1 MRQRLAIQ
9 IVGQQLQCAP
19 VPHRTKFQADHRPRE
34 WLRAGELRRHPV
46 SLMLVIAG
54 YMAYSGLQG
63 LSRIGA
69 I

>member
-1 MRQRLAIQ
+1 MVSAGVIASLSVTHIRKRWSGFGDFARK
-9 IVGQQLQCAP
+9 AP
-19 VPHRTKFQADHRPRE
+19 YAS
-34 WLRAGELRRHPV
+34 AG
-46 SLMLVIAG
+46 LMLVIAG